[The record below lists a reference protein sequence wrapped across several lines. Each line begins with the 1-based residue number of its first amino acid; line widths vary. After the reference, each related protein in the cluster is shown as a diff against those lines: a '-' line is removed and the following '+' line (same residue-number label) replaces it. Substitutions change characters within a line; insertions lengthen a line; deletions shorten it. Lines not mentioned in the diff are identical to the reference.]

1 MNKKFLS
8 RAFYDKNQRCK
19 HFFRIMKITSLFLF
33 ALIFCLHAENT
44 NSQNVKVTIKQK
56 NADLEN
62 VLNSIEN
69 QTDYLFVYNKYVNVN
84 RKVSL
89 DLNKSNLEEV
99 LNHLFKGTDVKYTV
113 DGKYIILSPRQES
126 EVTAQQIAQQG
137 RTVTG
142 VVKDTK
148 GDPVIGANVSVPKTN
163 IGTITDIDGKFTLE
177 VSDNAQ
183 LQVSFIGYLSQVV
196 TVGNKTIFDI
206 KLAEDTQALDE
217 VVVVGYGTQKKST
230 LTGAVSSVK
239 SEQLTATPVGN
250 VTNTLSGKLPGLITQ
265 QSSGLPGSDAAKL
278 SIRGFGDALVIV
290 DGVEGSLSNLDAN
303 QIENVT
309 ILKDGA
315 ASIYG
320 ARAGN
325 GVVLVTTKRGVNQKP
340 TITVN
345 ASYTMQ
351 GVTNLAEKASSGELT
366 RMLREEHLQSGKPED
381 TAPYTAEAVEK
392 YFAGNDPAYP
402 SFDWHNFVFRKWAPQ
417 HNENVSI
424 RGGSEK
430 IKYYALF
437 GYQNQQTVVKKNG
450 GEYSRYNLQSNI
462 DAKVTDRIKL
472 SVDLLAVYDKGKFT
486 GRGIQG
492 NGTVWQDYYG
502 TKPWYTPT
510 LPDPSKNS
518 YGGIDVGSVALTSN
532 MDIWGYSLTKSRD
545 LRGTATLEY
554 DVPFIEGLKAK
565 GMVSYQDW
573 QSYNKDFQ
581 KPYKFYTYNQAADI
595 YTLAGEMWGQAQL
608 GESINFNR
616 QFTQQYSLNYERL
629 FNKKH
634 HITALALFE
643 SIEYG
648 GNNFGAFR
656 EKYMTPAI
664 DELFAGSD
672 EGMKNSG
679 SASEM
684 GRMSVIGRVNY
695 SYEDKYLVDL
705 ILRADASAN
714 FPKEDRWG
722 YFPSISVGWVLS
734 KENFMARCI
743 GVDQLKLRASYGSSG
758 FDYKKSDA
766 DKIRDYQYLAGYS
779 LGGVYQWG
787 GGFVK
792 GLSPT
797 SLANLLITWE
807 KMNIYNVGVDY
818 SFLNRAI
825 YGSIEGF
832 YRDRSGVLATR
843 AKSLPGTFGASSP
856 LENINSSN
864 DRGFEL
870 SIGTANSKGDF
881 SYDISAN
888 MSWARAKWD
897 HYEETNYTDPDQIRI
912 NKKSGLWADRE
923 FGYVSDGLFTSQE
936 EINAL
941 PYSYA
946 ELGGNNATLRPG
958 DVKYKD
964 INNDGVLD
972 WKDQT
977 EIGEGTTPHWFYG
990 FSGAFTYRNFDL
1002 VASFQGAAGY
1012 SALVYGNNK
1021 TKRTYDSR
1029 WTEATNDPNALEPRL
1044 GGSNSNSWK
1053 SDYWL
1058 KPVAYLRLKNIALG
1072 YTIPKELLGVAS
1084 IEKLRLYISA
1094 SNLFTL
1100 SSVSEYSIDPEISSG
1115 NADQY
1120 YPQQRTIS
1128 FGVNLSF

>member
-958 DVKYKD
+958 DV
-964 INNDGVLD
+964 
-972 WKDQT
+972 
-977 EIGEGTTPHWFYG
+977 
-990 FSGAFTYRNFDL
+990 
-1002 VASFQGAAGY
+1002 
-1012 SALVYGNNK
+1012 
-1021 TKRTYDSR
+1021 
-1029 WTEATNDPNALEPRL
+1029 
-1044 GGSNSNSWK
+1044 
-1053 SDYWL
+1053 
-1058 KPVAYLRLKNIALG
+1058 
-1072 YTIPKELLGVAS
+1072 
-1084 IEKLRLYISA
+1084 
-1094 SNLFTL
+1094 
-1100 SSVSEYSIDPEISSG
+1100 
-1115 NADQY
+1115 
-1120 YPQQRTIS
+1120 
-1128 FGVNLSF
+1128 

>member
-1 MNKKFLS
+1 MKLSVFLLLCSIGLVQAADSYAQKATVNLEMRNQTVKDVLDEIETQSEFSFFFNIRHVDLQRKVSVVATESDVFKVLETVFAGTDVHYSVVDNKIIL
-8 RAFYDKNQRCK
+8 
-19 HFFRIMKITSLFLF
+19 
-33 ALIFCLHAENT
+33 
-44 NSQNVKVTIKQK
+44 
-56 NADLEN
+56 
-62 VLNSIEN
+62 SIEN
-69 QTDYLFVYNKYVNVN
+69 QIV
-84 RKVSL
+84 
-89 DLNKSNLEEV
+89 
-99 LNHLFKGTDVKYTV
+99 
-113 DGKYIILSPRQES
+113 
-126 EVTAQQIAQQG
+126 QQKNAKKK
-137 RTVTG
+137 VTG
-142 VVKDTK
+142 VIL
-148 GDPVIGANVSVPKTN
+148 DPNGETVIGANVVEKGTMN
-163 IGTITDIDGKFTLE
+163 GTITDLDGKFVLE
-177 VSDNAQ
+177 IDDNAL
-183 LQVSFIGYLSQVV
+183 LQVSFIGYVELEVP
-196 TVGNKTIFDI
+196 I
-206 KLAEDTQALDE
+206 KGKSSLQLTLKEDAQNLEE
-217 VVVVGYGTQKKST
+217 VVVVGYGVQKKST

-239 SEQLTATPVGN
+239 SEQLIASPVGN
-250 VTNTLSGKLPGLITQ
+250 VTNALSGKLPGLITQ
-265 QSSGLPGSDAAKL
+265 QTSGMPGSDAAKL

-290 DGVEGSLSNLDAN
+290 DGVEGSLSSLDAN

-340 TITVN
+340 TIMVN

-366 RMLREEHLQSGKPED
+366 RMFREEHLQSGKPEE

-402 SFDWHNFVFRKWAPQ
+402 SFDWYNFMFRKWAPQ

-430 IKYYALF
+430 IKYYGLF
-437 GYQNQQTVVKKNG
+437 GYQNQQTVIKKNG

-462 DAKVTDRIKL
+462 DAQVTDRIKL
-472 SVDLLAVYDKGKFT
+472 SVDLSAVYDQGKFT
-486 GRGIQG
+486 GRGITG

-502 TKPWYTPT
+502 TRPWYTPT

-518 YGGIDVGSVALTSN
+518 YGGIDVGSVAMTSN
-532 MDIWGYSLTKSRD
+532 MDTWGYSLTKGRD
-545 LRGTATLEY
+545 LRGTAALEY

-565 GMVSYQDW
+565 GMISYQDW
-573 QSYNKDFQ
+573 QSYGKNYQ
-581 KPYKFYTYNQAADI
+581 KPYKYYTYNQAADL

-608 GESINFNR
+608 SESVNFNR
-616 QFTQQYSLNYERL
+616 QLTQQYSLNYQRL

-634 HITALALFE
+634 NITALALFE
-643 SIEYG
+643 SIEYS
-648 GNNFGAFR
+648 GNNFWASR
-656 EKYMTPAI
+656 EKYMTAAI

-695 SYEDKYLVDL
+695 SYDDKYLVDV

-714 FPKEDRWG
+714 FPTEDRWG
-722 YFPSISVGWVLS
+722 YFPSVSVGWVLS
-734 KENFMARCI
+734 KENFMARCT

-779 LGGVYQWG
+779 IGGVYQWG
-787 GGFVK
+787 GKFVK

-797 SLANLLITWE
+797 SLANPFITWE
-807 KMNIYNVGVDY
+807 KMNMYNVGVDY
-818 SFLNRAI
+818 SFLNRAV
-825 YGSIEGF
+825 YGSLEGF
-832 YRDRSGVLATR
+832 YRDRSGILATR
-843 AKSLPGTFGASSP
+843 AKSLPGTFGAATP

-870 SIGTANSKGDF
+870 SIGTANNKGDF

-888 MSWARAKWD
+888 LSWARAKWD
-897 HYEETNYTDPDQIRI
+897 HYEETGYTDPDQIRV
-912 NKKSGLWADRE
+912 NKKSGLWTDRE
-923 FGYVSDGLFTSQE
+923 FGYVSDGLFTSQK
-936 EINAL
+936 EIDAL

-964 INNDGVLD
+964 MNNDGVLD
-972 WKDQT
+972 WRDQT
-977 EIGEGTTPHWFYG
+977 EIGEGTVPHWFYG

-1012 SALVYGNNK
+1012 STLVKGNSK

-1029 WTEATNDPNALEPRL
+1029 WTEADNDPNALEPRL
-1044 GGSNSNSWK
+1044 GGSSSNGWK

-1058 KPVAYLRLKNIALG
+1058 KSIAYLRLKNIALG
-1072 YTIPKELLGVAS
+1072 YTIPKALLGVAS

-1094 SNLFTL
+1094 TNLFTL
-1100 SSVSEYSIDPEISSG
+1100 SSVSEYNIDPEVSSG
-1115 NADQY
+1115 DADQY

>member
-1 MNKKFLS
+1 MKLSIFLLLCS
-8 RAFYDKNQRCK
+8 IGLAQATDSY
-19 HFFRIMKITSLFLF
+19 
-33 ALIFCLHAENT
+33 A
-44 NSQNVKVTIKQK
+44 QK
-56 NADLEN
+56 ATVNLEMR
-62 VLNSIEN
+62 N
-69 QTDYLFVYNKYVNVN
+69 QTVK
-84 RKVSL
+84 
-89 DLNKSNLEEV
+89 EV
-99 LNHLFKGTDVKYTV
+99 LDEIEDQSDFSFFFNIKHVDLQRRVSVVAKKSDLFKVLDTVFTGTDVHYSVV
-113 DGKYIILSPRQES
+113 DNKIILSTENQS
-126 EVTAQQIAQQG
+126 IQQKNVKKK
-137 RTVTG
+137 VTG
-142 VVKDTK
+142 VILDPK
-148 GDPVIGANVSVPKTN
+148 GETVIGANVVEKGTMN
-163 IGTITDIDGKFTLE
+163 GTITDLDGKFVLE
-177 VSDNAQ
+177 VDDNAF
-183 LQVSFIGYLSQVV
+183 LQVSFIGYVELEVS
-196 TVGNKTIFDI
+196 I
-206 KLAEDTQALDE
+206 KGKSSLQLTLKEDAQNLEE
-217 VVVVGYGTQKKST
+217 VVVVGYGVQKKST

-239 SEQLTATPVGN
+239 SEQLIASPVGN
-250 VTNTLSGKLPGLITQ
+250 VTNALSGKLPGLITQ
-265 QSSGLPGSDAAKL
+265 QASGMPGSDAAKL

-366 RMLREEHLQSGKPED
+366 RMFREEHLQSGKPEE

-402 SFDWHNFVFRKWAPQ
+402 SFDWYNFMFRKWAPQ

-430 IKYYALF
+430 IKYYGLF
-437 GYQNQQTVVKKNG
+437 GYQNQQTVIKKNG

-462 DAKVTDRIKL
+462 DAQVTDRIKL
-472 SVDLLAVYDKGKFT
+472 SVDLSAVYDQGKFT
-486 GRGIQG
+486 GRGITG

-502 TKPWYTPT
+502 TRPWYTPT

-518 YGGIDVGSVALTSN
+518 YGGIDVGSVAMTSN
-532 MDIWGYSLTKSRD
+532 MDTWGYSLTKGRD
-545 LRGTATLEY
+545 LRGTAALEY
-554 DVPFIEGLKAK
+554 DVPFIEGLKVK
-565 GMVSYQDW
+565 GMISFQDW
-573 QSYNKDFQ
+573 QSYKKDFQ
-581 KPYKFYTYNQAADI
+581 KPYKFYTYNQAADL

-608 GESINFNR
+608 KETVNFNR
-616 QFTQQYSLNYERL
+616 QLTQQYSLNYQRL

-648 GNNFGAFR
+648 GNNFWASR
-656 EKYMTPAI
+656 EKYMTAAI

-684 GRMSVIGRVNY
+684 GRMSVIGRINY
-695 SYEDKYLVDL
+695 SYDDKYLVDV

-714 FPKEDRWG
+714 FPTEDRWG

-734 KENFMARCI
+734 KENFMARCT

-779 LGGVYQWG
+779 IGGIYQWG
-787 GGFVK
+787 GKFVK

-797 SLANLLITWE
+797 SLANPFITWE
-807 KMNIYNVGVDY
+807 KMNMYNVGVDY
-818 SFLNRAI
+818 SFLNRAV
-825 YGSIEGF
+825 YGSLEGF
-832 YRDRSGVLATR
+832 YRDRSGILATR
-843 AKSLPGTFGASSP
+843 AKSLPGTFGAATP

-864 DRGFEL
+864 DRGFEF
-870 SIGTANSKGDF
+870 SIGTANNKGDF

-888 MSWARAKWD
+888 LSWARAKWD
-897 HYEETNYTDPDQIRI
+897 HYEETGYTDPDQIRV
-912 NKKSGLWADRE
+912 NKKSGLWTDRE
-923 FGYVSDGLFTSQE
+923 FGYVSDGLFTSQK
-936 EINAL
+936 EIDAL

-964 INNDGVLD
+964 MNNDGVLD
-972 WKDQT
+972 WRDQT
-977 EIGEGTTPHWFYG
+977 EIGEGTVPHWFYG

-1012 SALVYGNNK
+1012 STLVKGNSM

-1029 WTEATNDPNALEPRL
+1029 WTEADNDPNALEPRL
-1044 GGSNSNSWK
+1044 GGSSSNAWK

-1058 KPVAYLRLKNIALG
+1058 KSIAYLRLKNIALG
-1072 YTIPKELLGVAS
+1072 YTIPKALLGVAS

-1094 SNLFTL
+1094 TNLFTL
-1100 SSVSEYSIDPEISSG
+1100 SSVSEYNIDPEVSSG
-1115 NADQY
+1115 DADQY